1 MPITENGS
9 ESALLV
15 RFEGEIIRQQWM
27 LNKPVVR
34 IGRWS
39 DNDVVVEDR
48 WVSRYH
54 AEVRREA

>member
-34 IGRWS
+34 IGR
-39 DNDVVVEDR
+39 
-48 WVSRYH
+48 
-54 AEVRREA
+54 